1 MKANYPVSIEDI
13 EPLTRGLF
21 IAATS
26 LVDYP
31 NQKRKEVRTPLK
43 LPCTIVPIDR
53 NGNPIGKPFAAIT
66 TDISNNGIG
75 LLFKEPMEPQL
86 ILVSISKSPD
96 ETVQLIA
103 DVIRCGDVNGYFRI
117 GAKLVQRVNAAD

>member
-13 EPLTRGLF
+13 EPLARGLV

-26 LVDYP
+26 LVDHP
-31 NQKRKEVRTPLK
+31 NNKRKGERTSLK

-103 DVIRCGDVNGYFRI
+103 DVIRCGNVNGYFRI